1 MGSTESAKIAGRPRA
16 FVLGDIVD
24 GRYEL
29 RSDLGRGAGGVVFE
43 ACHCFTGRTVALKIV
58 APEVSRVQLAEF
70 RARLVREA
78 RALAAARHP
87 SIVEVLDGGVLADG
101 TPYFVMEKL
110 EGRTLEGL
118 LAARRKIS
126 PEEVVA
132 LALQLCDALECAHK
146 LGIVHR
152 DLKPA
157 NVFVVRERDG
167 FERAKLVDFGT
178 AQVAAEQEGAPE
190 GSTPAADGDIDTV
203 ADIQALGMTL
213 VECLPELD
221 GPLAPI
227 LHRATA
233 TRRSERFPNMLEFA
247 RALHAAIPAERRAT
261 SLLGPPPA
269 SRFASSGP
277 VGEDPRRKMPRA
289 PYVTPVNLLLKGGAI
304 DGRTEDISEGGLL
317 VITRHPCEPGQRATI
332 RFASPIEGKVVSCE
346 VHLRWVRAARP
357 EMAQGARAIGVEFID
372 PAAEVRA
379 SIARYVAAMGE
390 ATGV

>member
-1 MGSTESAKIAGRPRA
+1 MSTESAKIAVRPKA

-43 ACHCFTGRTVALKIV
+43 ACHRFTGRTVALKIV

-126 PEEVVA
+126 PADVVA

-146 LGIVHR
+146 LGIAHR

-157 NVFVVRERDG
+157 NIFVVRERDG
-167 FERAKLVDFGT
+167 FERTKLVDFGT
-178 AQVAAEQEGAPE
+178 AQMAGEPQG
-190 GSTPAADGDIDTV
+190 GSESSATPAEGGIDVLADV
-203 ADIQALGMTL
+203 LALGATL
-213 VECLPELD
+213 LECLPELD
-221 GPLAPI
+221 GPLARV
-227 LHRATA
+227 LERATA
-233 TRRSERFPNMLEFA
+233 SKRSERFPNMLEFA
-247 RALHAAIPAERRAT
+247 RALHAAVPAERRAT
-261 SLLGPPPA
+261 SLLGPAPA
-269 SRFASSGP
+269 ARFASAKP
-277 VGEDPRRKMPRA
+277 PGEDPRRKMPRA

-317 VITRHPCEPGQRATI
+317 VITRHPCEPDQRATI
-332 RFASPIEGKVVSCE
+332 RFASPIEGKVVTCD

-372 PAAEVRA
+372 PAPEVRA

-390 ATGV
+390 ATGA